1 MNLANYQDA
10 VLRTMH
16 RSETPMQNI
25 PNYCMGA
32 AGELGEV
39 VDHLKKFIYH
49 GHELNPKD
57 VMEELGDVMWYIAA
71 ITSELGFDLSDIA
84 EMNIRKL
91 EKRYPSGFSVK
102 DSIERVDAR

>member
-16 RSETPMQNI
+16 RSESYMENV

-32 AGELGEV
+32 TGEIGEV

-49 GHELNPKD
+49 GHELNPQN

-71 ITSELGFDLSDIA
+71 LTSELGFDLSEIA
-84 EMNIRKL
+84 EMNVRKL
-91 EKRYPSGFSVK
+91 ENRYPNGFSVK
-102 DSIERVDAR
+102 DSTKRVDTK